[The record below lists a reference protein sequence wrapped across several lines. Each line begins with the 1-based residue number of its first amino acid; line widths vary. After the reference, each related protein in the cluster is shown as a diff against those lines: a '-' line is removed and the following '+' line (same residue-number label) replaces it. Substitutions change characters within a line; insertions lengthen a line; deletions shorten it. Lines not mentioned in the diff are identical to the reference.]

1 MSLGRLIIYTKK
13 IDEMV
18 AFYCDHFGY
27 EAIHYPGDRI
37 VELRPESGA
46 ALLLHPAGKAQKMGQ
61 VLVKLVF
68 DAPDVAA
75 RREALLAAGVE
86 VGPLL
91 DGGGYVFANLKDPSG
106 NSVQISGRAFRG

>member
-1 MSLGRLIIYTKK
+1 MIVLYGDTPFIRAETLEAMIAARAAHDVVVLG
-13 IDEMV
+13 
-18 AFYCDHFGY
+18 
-27 EAIHYPGDRI
+27 
-37 VELRPESGA
+37 
-46 ALLLHPAGKAQKMGQ
+46 
-61 VLVKLVF
+61 F
-68 DAPDVAA
+68 DTPDVAA